1 VSLRSALSLEAGWT
15 IMAIDLETVRKKLEE
30 EREQLLAR
38 SIPPPEIARGDE
50 GDLATMAQVKEQ
62 SRWLEVDQKKRVAL
76 IDQALARIT
85 SGKYGIC
92 DNCGNPI
99 APERL
104 EVMPHAT
111 MCIKCQFKLEKKRK

>member
-1 VSLRSALSLEAGWT
+1 
-15 IMAIDLETVRKKLEE
+15 MMIDLEAVRKKLEA

-50 GDLATMAQVKEQ
+50 ADLATMAQAKEQ
-62 SRWLEVDQKKRVAL
+62 SRWLENDQKKRLAQ
-76 IDQALARIT
+76 IDQALARIA
-85 SGKYGIC
+85 SGKYGVC

-99 APERL
+99 APARL

-111 MCIKCQFKLEKKRK
+111 LCINCQSKLEKKKK